1 MPIQTLNN
9 PRLYQ
14 QAAEQIALLI
24 QSGEYPVG
32 AKLPAERDLARQL
45 GVSRPTVR
53 EALIALEI
61 QGHVEVRIGS
71 GTVVKN
77 AQAGRSGPG
86 RASLDVGPSPFEVLS
101 ARRMIE
107 PPIAAMAAVTIT
119 RAELSALNE
128 TLDLLKGDPR
138 NHAVNLEADRAFHTL
153 IAEATHNAIVIEM
166 IARLWEGMFGGIFAA
181 LTQRTTVGQDQ
192 QMTYTDHSE
201 IVRCIER
208 RDAPG
213 AAAMMTAHLIHAEM
227 KLLHNGDRSD
237 PILG

>member
-1 MPIQTLNN
+1 MPIQALSN

-24 QSGEYPVG
+24 QSGEYPLG
-32 AKLPAERDLARQL
+32 ARLPAERDLARQL

-61 QGHVEVRIGS
+61 QGLVEVRIGS

-77 AQAGRSGPG
+77 AQAGRPAPG

-107 PPIAAMAAVTIT
+107 PPIAAMAAATIT
-119 RAELSALNE
+119 PAELSALNE
-128 TLDLLKGDPR
+128 ALELLQGEPR
-138 NHAVNLEADRAFHTL
+138 SHAANLEADRTFHTL
-153 IAEATHNAIVIEM
+153 IAEATHNSVVIDM

-181 LTQRTTVGQDQ
+181 LTKRTTVAHDQ
-192 QMTYTDHSE
+192 QMTYRDHAE

-208 RDAPG
+208 RDGPG
-213 AAAMMTAHLIHAEM
+213 AAAMMTAHLIHAET
-227 KLLHNGDRSD
+227 KLLQNGDRTD
-237 PILG
+237 TVLG